1 MLKKDKKIEN
11 SIKVLE
17 SLEKQNKL
25 ILISLVDRYH
35 NLILLKLTIEENKFF
50 LMLED
55 KKIDKDDSNLNKNLI
70 DRKANLIMQKD
81 LINSIRKLQRNIY
94 ILRTGKIATT

>member
-1 MLKKDKKIEN
+1 M
-11 SIKVLE
+11 
-17 SLEKQNKL
+17 
-25 ILISLVDRYH
+25 ISLVDRYH

-70 DRKANLIMQKD
+70 DRKANLMMQKD